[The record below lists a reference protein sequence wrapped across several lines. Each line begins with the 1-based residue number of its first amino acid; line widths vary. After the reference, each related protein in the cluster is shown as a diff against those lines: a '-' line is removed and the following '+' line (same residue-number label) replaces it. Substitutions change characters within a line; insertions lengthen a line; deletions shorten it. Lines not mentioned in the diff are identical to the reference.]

1 VDIQG
6 KYVVAL
12 ACFIV
17 NLTIGLQYAFSVFV
31 IPFQET
37 YGWLRAEIAL
47 GLTISVSILN
57 VSGLLLGYFIDLY
70 GPRKMGLVGALL
82 VGLGFNLMYYQN
94 TLLEYYLSYGLL
106 VGLGSGILYISSI
119 SAITRSG
126 FEKTGSALGFVI
138 AGFGLSAGFFGP
150 ILSYVISNYGLKQ
163 AFLTLSIVGFT
174 LTLATLLFPIGN
186 RIAHKGYLESLRTVI
201 YDHYIRAL
209 WIIMALASSIG
220 FAVSSFLKPYAK
232 EFFADEILATLPI
245 VSFALG
251 NSLGR
256 FLSGVLSDI
265 FESRKVLAYTIV
277 YHTINS
283 VVLTTLPHINPYIIF
298 ASTFIAG
305 LGHGSMFTLFPKLT
319 TEAYGSERIGQ
330 IYGAVLS
337 STVLGSFLG
346 PYMSNAIYDML
357 GTYAPAMLSLA
368 LIQVFSLTLTI
379 RLKIATHASS

>member
-1 VDIQG
+1 M
-6 KYVVAL
+6 
-12 ACFIV
+12 

-37 YGWLRAEIAL
+37 YGWSRAEIAL

-70 GPRKMGLVGALL
+70 GPRKMGLIGALL
-82 VGLGFNLMYYQN
+82 VGLGFGFMYYQN
-94 TLLEYYLSYGLL
+94 TLIEYYLLYGLF
-106 VGLGSGILYISSI
+106 VGLGSGILYMSNI

-126 FEKTGSALGFVI
+126 FEKVGSALGFII

-150 ILSYVISNYGLKQ
+150 LLSYVISNYGLKQ
-163 AFLTLSIVGFT
+163 AFLMLSIVGFT
-174 LTLATLLFPIGN
+174 LTLAVLSFPTGN
-186 RIAHKGYLESLRTVI
+186 RIAHRGYLESLRTVF
-201 YDHYIRAL
+201 YDRYIRAL
-209 WIIMALASSIG
+209 WIIMALATSIG

-256 FLSGVLSDI
+256 FLSGALSDI
-265 FESRKVLAYTIV
+265 FETRKVLAYTIV
-277 YHTINS
+277 YHAINS
-283 VVLTTLPHINPYIIF
+283 VALVTLPYIIPYIIF

-337 STVLGSFLG
+337 STILGSFLG
-346 PYMSNAIYDML
+346 SYMSNVVYDML

-368 LIQVFSLTLTI
+368 LVQVFSLALTI
-379 RLKIATHASS
+379 KLKITTCTSS